1 MSSTY
6 NSRDMKLY
14 PMSKPYQG
22 GIGAPYYEF
31 SAEFIS
37 ALDGYSDKT
46 CVYGDLLRGTD
57 PGGIPPLTEALIALN
72 GPHHLNP
79 ANPHAPAHVGQGA
92 VAVAARAES
101 VLAARVRD
109 LDMISKLRAHLLS
122 ERLIQMLDRM
132 KELMLNDDYAG
143 GAPVR
148 AAAYPMGHPLRR
160 RRRHAHRRRGPPIS
174 PDLWL

>member
-57 PGGIPPLTEALIALN
+57 PGGIPPLTAALITLH

-79 ANPHAPAHVGQGA
+79 TNPHAPAHIGNGAAA
-92 VAVAARAES
+92 VAEQRAS
-101 VLAARVRD
+101 L
-109 LDMISKLRAHLLS
+109 
-122 ERLIQMLDRM
+122 
-132 KELMLNDDYAG
+132 
-143 GAPVR
+143 
-148 AAAYPMGHPLRR
+148 
-160 RRRHAHRRRGPPIS
+160 RHAFVT
-174 PDLWL
+174 LT

>member
-57 PGGIPPLTEALIALN
+57 PGGIPPLTEALSYGRN
-72 GPHHLNP
+72 HQNSRP
-79 ANPHAPAHVGQGA
+79 
-92 VAVAARAES
+92 
-101 VLAARVRD
+101 
-109 LDMISKLRAHLLS
+109 
-122 ERLIQMLDRM
+122 
-132 KELMLNDDYAG
+132 
-143 GAPVR
+143 
-148 AAAYPMGHPLRR
+148 
-160 RRRHAHRRRGPPIS
+160 S
-174 PDLWL
+174 PKH